1 MGGILG
7 SFPVWDLAKRRLKED
22 PVAAC
27 NYSKDGYKEKSV
39 RVFLLVANSTETGNS
54 HKLQCG
60 SCWTEVQNLFPGES
74 CNLGTDLMGQRWRS
88 SVLWHFQASATT
100 QHTGKSLAGK

>member
-1 MGGILG
+1 MG

-60 SCWTEVQNLFPGES
+60 
-74 CNLGTDLMGQRWRS
+74 
-88 SVLWHFQASATT
+88 
-100 QHTGKSLAGK
+100 